1 MPTTYP
7 FAILS
12 TNEELQRP
20 PEEIHEVLKVRP
32 FITKGRTKHEYPVD
46 SPEAS
51 GFGELEAQADT
62 YCPSE
67 DLVTALNMAIAVG
80 MPLLLTGDPGTG
92 KTTAAYF
99 AAHKLGL
106 DLIHYQVKSSSRA
119 KDLLY
124 EFDNVRYFT
133 DAQLQASQTGAE
145 LTARVRRDDY
155 VRFRY
160 LGEAI
165 RSDSVKV
172 LLIDEIDKAPRDFP
186 NDLLLEVDKLCF
198 EVPEIERPRQQAP
211 PERRPIVIIT
221 SNLERSL
228 PEPFLRRCILHDI
241 PFNEDLLKKIIAK
254 HFPELSSGQ
263 ATTSEA
269 SQDQATQRGG
279 DLLERANTAFSA
291 LRKRRL
297 KKKPST
303 AELLVWLQLL
313 LLPENKKDEGLWDRV
328 NDKNLSG
335 LPFLGALLKHPEDLA
350 AIAARRPV

>member
-12 TNEELQRP
+12 TNEEIQRP
-20 PEEIHEVLKVRP
+20 PEKIHHLLKQRP
-32 FITKGRTKHEYPVD
+32 FITKYRAEPSSPTD

-51 GFGELEAQADT
+51 GFGELETQANT
-62 YCPSE
+62 YCPSD
-67 DLVTALNMAIAVG
+67 DLVTAFNMAIAVG

-99 AAHKLGL
+99 AARKLGL

-133 DAQLQASQTGAE
+133 DAQLQASQTGGE

-165 RSDSVKV
+165 RSNSVKV

-186 NDLLLEVDKLCF
+186 NDLLLEIDKLCF
-198 EVPEIERPRQQAP
+198 EVPEIDQPWQQAP

-241 PFNEDLLKKIIAK
+241 PFNKDLLGKIITN
-254 HFPELSSGQ
+254 HFPEQSAGQ
-263 ATTSEA
+263 VTTSEI
-269 SQDQATQRGG
+269 SQDKATERGG
-279 DLLERANTAFSA
+279 DSFYRATQAFLA
-291 LRKRRL
+291 LRKKGL

-313 LLPENKKDEGLWDRV
+313 LLPENKENEDLWKRV
-328 NDKNLSG
+328 DAGNLG
-335 LPFLGALLKHPEDLA
+335 KLPFLGALLKHPEDLE
-350 AIAARRPV
+350 AIAVR